1 MFQIVLT
8 GLVLI
13 ICSYTDIKSR
23 KIYKSVIGAHL
34 VLALIGHLTFRDLTV
49 LSVLLGIVPGA
60 GCILLSAVSK
70 ESMGYGDAFL
80 IFSCGFSLGTD
91 RVLAMLFT
99 SFFCVGMW
107 ALWLVCFRH
116 GKKKTAIPFVPFLL
130 MGAVI
135 QGMGAL
141 IL

>member
-1 MFQIVLT
+1 MMQAVLT
-8 GLVLI
+8 GVVLV
-13 ICSYTDIKSR
+13 ICSYTDIKNR

-34 VLALIGHLTFRDLTV
+34 VLALIGHLALRDLTAV
-49 LSVLLGIVPGA
+49 SILLGVVPGL
-60 GCILLSAVSK
+60 GCILLSAVTK

-91 RVLAMLFT
+91 RVLAVMFT
-99 SFFCVGMW
+99 SFFCVGIW

-135 QGMGAL
+135 QGLGAL
-141 IL
+141 LL

>member
-1 MFQIVLT
+1 MVQSVLT
-8 GLVLI
+8 GVVLV

-23 KIYKSVIGAHL
+23 KIYKSVIGVHL
-34 VLALIGHLTFRDLTV
+34 ALALILHLAFRDLTW
-49 LSVLLGIVPGA
+49 LSILLGIVPGL
-60 GCILLSAVSK
+60 GCILLSALSK

-99 SFFCVGMW
+99 SFFCVGIW

-130 MGAVI
+130 MGEVI
-135 QGMGAL
+135 QGLGAL
-141 IL
+141 VL

>member
-1 MFQIVLT
+1 MVQSVLT
-8 GLVLI
+8 GVVLI
-13 ICSYTDIKSR
+13 ICSYTDIKSQ
-23 KIYKSVIGAHL
+23 KIYKSVIAVHL
-34 VLALIGHLTFRDLTV
+34 VLALIGHLVIRDLTAV
-49 LSVLLGIVPGA
+49 SILLGIVPGL

-99 SFFCVGMW
+99 SFFCVGIW

-135 QGMGAL
+135 QGVGAL